1 MVLALGGLLVLL
13 ALSQAPAAEAHT
25 FTLAGKVRGG
35 ANSTVTMRLVK
46 RRRAPRL
53 VKHVVFRNVDSTIRL
68 APMAPAIANACV
80 TETNRNWVAV
90 RPRRRGRRSAS
101 AASERAGASASRT
114 RIVHISTRRDAG
126 IFTMDPRGNGRHR
139 LRRGLVDGVAVS
151 ANGRR
156 MVFARS
162 RPTPCGRCPADFFVE
177 VLVAKGNGRKQR
189 MIKKFRHA
197 GVESVAISP
206 NGRWIAIS
214 LFRGAGADIYVM
226 RSNGRSVKQLTKGR
240 SFDASPSFSPNG
252 KRIAFSR
259 EGRGTHI
266 FSIRR
271 RGGGLRRLTRGP
283 GFNRDPVYSPN
294 GRLIAFS
301 RSRGDNSAIFTM
313 RSDGSRR
320 RRVTSHRRGVED
332 IDPDFSPGGAA
343 SSSPAASASAS
354 TSTRCAPPAA
364 TSAAPPTPESA

>member
-1 MVLALGGLLVLL
+1 MPLAAMVLALGGLLVLL
-13 ALSQAPAAEAHT
+13 ALSQAPAAEART
-25 FTLAGKVRGG
+25 FTLAGKVRGDV
-35 ANSTVTMRLVK
+35 NSTVTMRLVK
-46 RRRAPRL
+46 
-53 VKHVVFRNVDSTIRL
+53 
-68 APMAPAIANACV
+68 
-80 TETNRNWVAV
+80 
-90 RPRRRGRRSAS
+90 RRRGRRSAS

-177 VLVAKGNGRKQR
+177 VLVAKGNGRKQQ

-206 NGRWIAIS
+206 NGRWMAIS

-240 SFDASPSFSPNG
+240 GFDASPSFSPNG
-252 KRIAFSR
+252 RRIAFSR

-283 GFNRDPVYSPN
+283 GFNRGPVYSPN

-301 RSRGDNSAIFTM
+301 RSRGGNSAIFTM

-320 RRVTSHRRGVED
+320 RRVTSHRRGVEA
-332 IDPDFSPGGAA
+332 IDPDFSPGGGSIVFARGVGTRFDLYTVR
-343 SSSPAASASAS
+343 
-354 TSTRCAPPAA
+354 TSGRNERRATHAGIGLIDPDWTRRP
-364 TSAAPPTPESA
+364 